1 MSLGKVNKKSDKGRL
16 SRIRNFS
23 AHFRQAT
30 IHLERTR
37 KKFFVFVRRKWYR
50 DKMEAQLECAK

>member
-1 MSLGKVNKKSDKGRL
+1 MSLVSN
-16 SRIRNFS
+16 IRNFS
-23 AHFRQAT
+23 AHFRQAA

-50 DKMEAQLECAK
+50 DKIEAQLRMR